1 MFCILLWSNNTWE
14 IIKLKANDPFE
25 GKFVVSEEAP
35 RHTAPKPVNKPVK
48 EKKAKKAKN
57 KAVKKK
63 GSKPRK
69 AVLICGLIAAAL
81 LLVLTV
87 MGVIYST
94 KASKAASDA
103 KMLKASVKQ
112 TIEYLANGDAD
123 AADAEIITVEA
134 SIKELR
140 ADLDETKWKSAT
152 SLPFIGSKIN
162 EDLETARKAVNIAD
176 EATVTILKP
185 ASTYIRVIGKPS
197 LDSLEMDDM
206 GPDMAVRLYALC
218 NMIDAVCPA
227 AKKVM
232 KDINELPEFNFDIIE
247 NEVSSYREL
256 PQQAEFFIPIIET
269 ASTEILRPT
278 ADTMNRASFADLKTE
293 DGMDTN
299 IIRAYLDLEDR
310 IEPHV
315 MDICDQILT
324 SPLINEN
331 PEKYVNLSNTLIN
344 LMKTLYEVKTY
355 KPLIRLIIGNGED
368 RMFLVVAQNCAE
380 MRACGGFPGAMG
392 KASVKNGEFTF
403 GDFETVLNY
412 LPEEQP
418 SSITIT
424 DEENTLF
431 LPDWYGCNPIKA
443 TVNPDFPRAAEIMT
457 VAYEEYNDET
467 IDGVI
472 SLTPHIIQRLLT
484 ITGPVTLS
492 NGVTLDDTNAV
503 GYLQRQIYFDY
514 FKSDDYT
521 NNYAE
526 ANDVTDA
533 LFGECADL
541 VFHELMNSIS
551 KDTIVELMNIITES
565 SKDRVLMIWMK
576 DPESQAEIT
585 NLGFS
590 GAVYSDPEQPA
601 IGVFYNVNLSCKL
614 GPYIDYHV
622 TMGDGTMNADG
633 SYSYPVTVTLSN
645 TIDDET
651 LAYGLNNIYIT
662 SMENGADLIS
672 LLYLFAPAG
681 GYISDIENDGDVD
694 FVIEEYNGLQLGF
707 APYFILYPQQTITF
721 TYTVT
726 TAPGVTVRPEILTQ
740 PLIHDYCIQEDS
752 ST

>member
-1 MFCILLWSNNTWE
+1 MKS
-14 IIKLKANDPFE
+14 NDPFE
-25 GKFVVSEEAP
+25 GKFVINEDAP
-35 RHTAPKPVNKPVK
+35 KHTAPKPVNKPVK
-48 EKKAKKAKN
+48 EKKAKKSKN
-57 KAVKKK
+57 NAVKKK

-81 LLVLTV
+81 LLAVTIL
-87 MGVIYST
+87 GVIYST

-103 KMLKASVKQ
+103 KILKASVKQ
-112 TIEYLANGDAD
+112 TIEYLSNGDAD

-140 ADLDETKWKSAT
+140 SDLDETKWKSAT
-152 SLPFIGSKIN
+152 ALPFIGSKIK

-185 ASTYIRVIGKPS
+185 ASTYIRVIGNPAI
-197 LDSLEMDDM
+197 DSLEMDDM
-206 GPDMAVRLYALC
+206 GPEMAERLYALC
-218 NMIDAVCPA
+218 NLIDAVSPA
-227 AKKVM
+227 LKKVM
-232 KDINELPEFNFDIIE
+232 KDIDELPEFNFAIVE

-256 PQQAEFFIPIIET
+256 PRQAEFFIPIIET
-269 ASTEILRPT
+269 ASTEIIRPT

-315 MDICDQILT
+315 MDLCDQILT

-331 PEKYVNLSNTLIN
+331 PDKYVELSNTLIN

-355 KPLIRLIIGNGED
+355 KPLIRLIIGDGED
-368 RMFLVVAQNCAE
+368 RTFLVVAQNCAE
-380 MRACGGFPGAMG
+380 MRAGGGFPGSVG
-392 KASVKNGEFTF
+392 KAKVTDGEFTF
-403 GDFETVLNY
+403 GDFSGVLNY

-418 SSITIT
+418 STITIT

-443 TVNPDFPRAAEIMT
+443 TVNPDFPRAAEIIT
-457 VAYEEYNDET
+457 AAYEEYNNET

-503 GYLQRQIYFDY
+503 SYLQRQIYFDY
-514 FKSDDYT
+514 FKSNDYT
-521 NNYAE
+521 NNYVE
-526 ANDVTDA
+526 ANDITDA
-533 LFGECADL
+533 LFAECADL
-541 VFHELMNSIS
+541 VFHELMNNINKDSI
-551 KDTIVELMNIITES
+551 IQLMTIITES
-565 SKDRVLMIWMK
+565 SKDRVMMIWMK

-585 NLGFS
+585 KLGFS
-590 GAVYSDPEQPA
+590 GAVYSEPEKPV
-601 IGVFYNVNLSCKL
+601 IGVFYNVNLSCRL
-614 GPYIDYHV
+614 GPYVDYHV
-622 TMGDGTMNADG
+622 TMGEGVENPDG
-633 SYSYPVTVTLSN
+633 SMSYHVTVDLSN
-645 TIDDET
+645 TIDEET
-651 LAYGLNNIYIT
+651 IAYGYNNIYIT
-662 SMENGADLIS
+662 SMENGADMIS

-681 GYISDIENDGDVD
+681 GYISDIENDADVEIN
-694 FVIEEYNGLQLGF
+694 IEEYNGLQLGF
-707 APYFILYPQQTITF
+707 APYFILYPQETITF

-726 TAPGVTVRPEILTQ
+726 TAPGVTVRPEIITQ
-740 PLIHDYCIQEDS
+740 PLIHDYCIQDDS
-752 ST
+752 SI

>member
-1 MFCILLWSNNTWE
+1 MFCILLSTNKTWE
-14 IIKLKANDPFE
+14 INKLKANDPFE
-25 GKFVVSEEAP
+25 GKFVINEDAQK
-35 RHTAPKPVNKPVK
+35 HAAAKPVNKTVK
-48 EKKAKKAKN
+48 EKKVKKIKKN
-57 KAVKKK
+57 ASKKK

-69 AVLICGLIAAAL
+69 IALICGVVAASL
-81 LLVLTV
+81 LLVLTII
-87 MGVIYST
+87 GVICSV
-94 KASKAASDA
+94 KASKAVSDA
-103 KMLKASVKQ
+103 KMLKTSVKQ
-112 TIEYLANGDAD
+112 TLEFLADGNAD
-123 AADAEIITVEA
+123 AADNSIITVEA

-140 ADLDETKWKSAT
+140 ADLDESNWKFAT
-152 SLPFIGSKIN
+152 SIPFAGSKIK
-162 EDLETARKAVNIAD
+162 EDLDTARKAVNIAD

-185 ASTYIRVIGKPS
+185 ASTYIRVLGKPS
-197 LDSLEMDDM
+197 LDGFNMDDM

-218 NMIDAVCPA
+218 NMIDAVSPA

-232 KDINELPEFNFDIIE
+232 KDIGELPEFNFSIIE
-247 NEVSSYREL
+247 DEVSSYRQL

-269 ASTEILRPT
+269 ASTEILRPA
-278 ADTMNRASFADLKTE
+278 ADTMNKVSFSDLKTE
-293 DGMDTN
+293 DGMNTDV
-299 IIRAYLDLEDR
+299 IRAYLDLEDK
-310 IEPHV
+310 IEPHL
-315 MDICDQILT
+315 MDICDEILT
-324 SPLINEN
+324 SPLVTEN
-331 PEKYVNLSNTLIN
+331 PEKYVDLSNSLIN

-355 KPLIRLIIGNGED
+355 KPLIRLIIGEGED
-368 RMFLVVAQNCAE
+368 RVFLVVAQNSAE
-380 MRACGGFPGAMG
+380 MRAGGGFPGSVG
-392 KASVKNGEFTF
+392 KAQVIDGEFTF
-403 GDFETVLNY
+403 GNFESVFNS
-412 LPEEQP
+412 LPEYQP

-424 DEENTLF
+424 EEENTLF
-431 LPDWYGCNPIKA
+431 LPDWYGENPIKA
-443 TVNPDFPRAAEIMT
+443 TVNPDFPRAAEIMAA
-457 VAYEEYNDET
+457 AYEEYNNET

-503 GYLQRQIYFDY
+503 NYLQKQIYFDY

-521 NNYAE
+521 NNYSE
-526 ANDVTDA
+526 ANMITDA
-533 LFGECADL
+533 LFAETADI
-541 VFHELMNSIS
+541 VFKELMSHINKDSI
-551 KDTIVELMNIITES
+551 IQLMSVITES

-576 DPESQAEIT
+576 APESQAEISK
-585 NLGFS
+585 LGFS
-590 GAVYSDPEQPA
+590 GALYSEPDNPV

-622 TMGDGTMNADG
+622 TMGDGTVNADG
-633 SYSYPVTVTLSN
+633 SVSYPVTVELSN

-651 LAYGLNNIYIT
+651 LEYGLNNIYIT

-681 GYISDIENDGDVD
+681 GYVSDFENDGDVD
-694 FVIEEYNGLQLGF
+694 IVIEEYNGLQLGF

>member
-1 MFCILLWSNNTWE
+1 MYSSTDNNTWE
-14 IIKLKANDPFE
+14 IIELKVNDPFE
-25 GKFVVSEEAP
+25 GKFVVNENAP
-35 RHTAPKPVNKPVK
+35 NRADKQVNKPFK
-48 EKKAKKAKN
+48 EKKAGKTKNKTVKKSDTKPKKAG
-57 KAVKKK
+57 V
-63 GSKPRK
+63 
-69 AVLICGLIAAAL
+69 VFGLAAAAL

-87 MGVIYST
+87 IGIIYSV
-94 KASKAASDA
+94 KASKAAADA
-103 KMLKASVKQ
+103 KLLKSSVKQ

-134 SIKELR
+134 SIRELR
-140 ADLDETKWKSAT
+140 SDLDESKWKTAT
-152 SLPFIGSKIN
+152 AIPFVGSKIK
-162 EDLETARKAVNIAD
+162 EDLETARRAVNIAD

-185 ASTYIRVIGKPS
+185 ASTYIRVIGKP
-197 LDSLEMDDM
+197 DIDELEMNDM

-232 KDINELPEFNFDIIE
+232 KDLDELPEFNFSIVE
-247 NEVSSYREL
+247 NEVSSYRQL
-256 PQQAEFFIPIIET
+256 PRQAEFFIPIIET
-269 ASTEILRPT
+269 ASTEIIRPT

-293 DGMDTN
+293 DGMNTN
-299 IIRAYLDLEDR
+299 IIREYLDLEDR
-310 IEPHV
+310 IEPHL
-315 MDICDQILT
+315 MNICDQILT
-324 SPLINEN
+324 SPLINED
-331 PEKYVNLSNTLIN
+331 PEKYVELSNTLIN
-344 LMKTLYEVKTY
+344 IMKTLYEIKTY
-355 KPLIRLIIGNGED
+355 KPLIRLIIGDGED

-392 KASVKNGEFTF
+392 KASVINGEFTF

-418 SSITIT
+418 STVTIT

-443 TVNPDFPRAAEIMT
+443 TVNPDFPRAAEIMAA
-457 VAYEEYNDET
+457 AYEEYNGET
-467 IDGVI
+467 IDGII

-521 NNYAE
+521 NNYVE
-526 ANDVTDA
+526 ANNITDA

-551 KDTIVELMNIITES
+551 KDSIIELMSIITES

-576 DPESQAEIT
+576 DPESQAEISS
-585 NLGFS
+585 LGFS
-590 GAVYSDPEQPA
+590 GSVYSEPEKPV

-622 TMGDGTMNADG
+622 TMGDGVENSDG
-633 SYSYPVTVTLSN
+633 SFSYPVTVTLSN

-651 LAYGLNNIYIT
+651 LEYGLNNIYIT

-672 LLYLFAPAG
+672 LLYLYAPAG
-681 GYISDIENDGDVD
+681 GYVSDFENDSDVEI
-694 FVIEEYNGLQLGF
+694 VIEEYNGLQLGF
-707 APYFILYPQQTITF
+707 APYFILYPGQTITF
-721 TYTVT
+721 TYTAT

-740 PLIHDYCIQEDS
+740 PLIHDYCV
-752 ST
+752 

>member
-1 MFCILLWSNNTWE
+1 M
-14 IIKLKANDPFE
+14 KANDPFE
-25 GKFVVSEEAP
+25 GKFVISEEAP

-48 EKKAKKAKN
+48 DKKAKKAKN

-152 SLPFIGSKIN
+152 SLPFIGSKIK
-162 EDLETARKAVNIAD
+162 EDLETARKSVNIAD

-185 ASTYIRVIGKPS
+185 ASTFIHVIGKPS
-197 LDSLEMDDM
+197 IDGLEMDDM

-218 NMIDAVCPA
+218 NMIDAVSPA

-232 KDINELPEFNFDIIE
+232 KDINELPEFNFSIVE
-247 NEVSSYREL
+247 NEVSSYRQL

-269 ASTEILRPT
+269 ASTEVLRPM
-278 ADTMNRASFADLKTE
+278 ADTMNRASFADLKTD

-324 SPLINEN
+324 SPLVNEN
-331 PEKYVNLSNTLIN
+331 PEKYVELSNTLIN

-368 RMFLVVAQNCAE
+368 RVFIVVAQNSAE
-380 MRACGGFPGAMG
+380 MRAGGGFPGSVG
-392 KASVKNGEFTF
+392 KAKVVDGEFTF
-403 GDFETVLNY
+403 GDFEAIRKY
-412 LPEEQP
+412 MPEQQA
-418 SSITIT
+418 STITIT

-443 TVNPDFPRAAEIMT
+443 TVNPDFPRAAEIMAA
-457 VAYEEYNDET
+457 AYEEYSEET

-492 NGVTLDDTNAV
+492 NGVTLDDTNAI
-503 GYLQRQIYFDY
+503 GYLQKQIYFDY
-514 FKSDDYT
+514 FTGSVPGT
-521 NNYAE
+521 E
-526 ANDVTDA
+526 ANDITDD
-533 LFGECADL
+533 LFAECADI
-541 VFHELMNSIS
+541 VFDELMNNINKDSI
-551 KDTIVELMNIITES
+551 IQLMNIITDS

-585 NLGFS
+585 KLGFS
-590 GAVYSDPEQPA
+590 GSVYSEPEKPV

-614 GPYIDYHV
+614 GPYIDYNV
-622 TMGDGTMNADG
+622 TMGDGTVNPDG
-633 SYSYPVTVTLSN
+633 SMTYPVTVELSN

-651 LAYGLNNIYIT
+651 LEFGIYNAYIT
-662 SMENGADLIS
+662 SMENGADMIS

-681 GYISDIENDGDVD
+681 GYISDIENDSDVD

-726 TAPGVTVRPEILTQ
+726 TAPGVTVRPEILTE
-740 PLIHDYCIQEDS
+740 PLIHDYCLQEDIP
-752 ST
+752 T

>member
-1 MFCILLWSNNTWE
+1 M
-14 IIKLKANDPFE
+14 KANDPFE
-25 GKFVVSEEAP
+25 GKFVINEDAP

-57 KAVKKK
+57 TTAKKK

-69 AVLICGLIAAAL
+69 AVLICGLIAAVL

-94 KASKAASDA
+94 KASKATSDA
-103 KMLKASVKQ
+103 RMLKTSVKQ
-112 TIEYLANGDAD
+112 TIEYLTNGDAD

-152 SLPFIGSKIN
+152 SLPFIGSKIK

-315 MDICDQILT
+315 MDICNQILT

-331 PEKYVNLSNTLIN
+331 PEKYVELSNTLIN

-368 RMFLVVAQNCAE
+368 RIFLVVAQNCAE
-380 MRACGGFPGAMG
+380 MRAGGGFPGSVG
-392 KASVKNGEFTF
+392 KAKVTDGEFTF
-403 GDFETVLNY
+403 GDFKGVLHY

-418 SSITIT
+418 STITIS

-457 VAYEEYNDET
+457 AAYEEYNDET
-467 IDGVI
+467 IDGII

-521 NNYAE
+521 NNYVE
-526 ANDVTDA
+526 ANDITDE
-533 LFGECADL
+533 LFAECADL
-541 VFHELMNSIS
+541 VFHELMNNIN
-551 KDTIVELMNIITES
+551 KDTIIQLMTIITES
-565 SKDRVLMIWMK
+565 SKDRVMMIWMK
-576 DPESQAEIT
+576 DPKSQAEIT
-585 NLGFS
+585 KLGFS
-590 GAVYSDPEQPA
+590 GSVYSDPEQPV
-601 IGVFYNVNLSCKL
+601 IGVFYNVNLSCRL
-614 GPYIDYHV
+614 GPYVDYHV
-622 TMGDGTMNADG
+622 TMGEGVENPDG
-633 SYSYPVTVTLSN
+633 SMSYPVTVDLSN
-645 TIDDET
+645 TIDEET
-651 LAYGLNNIYIT
+651 VAYGYNNIYIT
-662 SMENGADLIS
+662 SMENGADMIS
-672 LLYLFAPAG
+672 LLYLYAPAG

-752 ST
+752 TT

>member
-14 IIKLKANDPFE
+14 INKLKANDPFE
-25 GKFVVSEEAP
+25 GKFVINEDAP

-57 KAVKKK
+57 TTAKKK

-69 AVLICGLIAAAL
+69 AVLICGLIAAVL

-94 KASKAASDA
+94 KASKATSDA
-103 KMLKASVKQ
+103 RMLKTSVKQ
-112 TIEYLANGDAD
+112 TIEYLTNGDAD

-152 SLPFIGSKIN
+152 SLPFIGSKIK

-315 MDICDQILT
+315 MDICNQILT

-331 PEKYVNLSNTLIN
+331 PEKYVELSNTLIN

-368 RMFLVVAQNCAE
+368 RIFLVVAQNCAE
-380 MRACGGFPGAMG
+380 MRAGGGFPGSVG
-392 KASVKNGEFTF
+392 KAKVTDGEFTF
-403 GDFETVLNY
+403 GDFKGVLHY

-418 SSITIT
+418 STITIS

-457 VAYEEYNDET
+457 AAYEEYNDET
-467 IDGVI
+467 IDGII

-521 NNYAE
+521 NNYVE
-526 ANDVTDA
+526 ANDITDE
-533 LFGECADL
+533 LFAECADL
-541 VFHELMNSIS
+541 VFHELMNNIN
-551 KDTIVELMNIITES
+551 KDTIIQLMTIITES
-565 SKDRVLMIWMK
+565 SKDRVMMIWMK

-585 NLGFS
+585 KLGFS
-590 GAVYSDPEQPA
+590 GSVYSDPEQPV
-601 IGVFYNVNLSCKL
+601 IGVFYNVNLSCRL
-614 GPYIDYHV
+614 GPYVDYHV
-622 TMGDGTMNADG
+622 TMGEGVENPDG
-633 SYSYPVTVTLSN
+633 SMSYPVTVDLSN
-645 TIDDET
+645 TIDEET
-651 LAYGLNNIYIT
+651 VAYGYNNIYIT
-662 SMENGADLIS
+662 SMENGADMIS
-672 LLYLFAPAG
+672 LLYLYAPAG

-752 ST
+752 TT

>member
-14 IIKLKANDPFE
+14 INKLKANDPFE
-25 GKFVVSEEAP
+25 GKFVINEDAP

-57 KAVKKK
+57 TTAKKK

-69 AVLICGLIAAAL
+69 AVLICGLIAAVL

-94 KASKAASDA
+94 KASKATSDA
-103 KMLKASVKQ
+103 RMLKTSVKQ
-112 TIEYLANGDAD
+112 TIEYLTNGDAD

-152 SLPFIGSKIN
+152 SLPFIGSKIK
-162 EDLETARKAVNIAD
+162 EDLDTARKAVNIAD

-315 MDICDQILT
+315 MDICNQILT

-331 PEKYVNLSNTLIN
+331 PEKYVELSNTLIN

-380 MRACGGFPGAMG
+380 MRAGGGFPGSVG
-392 KASVKNGEFTF
+392 KAKVTDGEFTF
-403 GDFETVLNY
+403 GDFKGVLNY

-418 SSITIT
+418 STITIS

-457 VAYEEYNDET
+457 AAYEEYNDET
-467 IDGVI
+467 IDGII

-521 NNYAE
+521 NNYVE
-526 ANDVTDA
+526 ANDITDE
-533 LFGECADL
+533 LFAECADL
-541 VFHELMNSIS
+541 VFHELMNNIN
-551 KDTIVELMNIITES
+551 KDTIIQLMTIITES
-565 SKDRVLMIWMK
+565 SKDRVMMIWMK

-585 NLGFS
+585 KLGFS
-590 GAVYSDPEQPA
+590 GSVYSDPEQPV
-601 IGVFYNVNLSCKL
+601 IGVFYNVNLSCRL
-614 GPYIDYHV
+614 GPYVDYHV
-622 TMGDGTMNADG
+622 TMGEGVENPDG
-633 SYSYPVTVTLSN
+633 SMSYPVTVDLSN
-645 TIDDET
+645 TIDEET
-651 LAYGLNNIYIT
+651 VAYGYNNIYIT
-662 SMENGADLIS
+662 SMENGADMIS
-672 LLYLFAPAG
+672 LLYLYAPAG

-752 ST
+752 TT

>member
-1 MFCILLWSNNTWE
+1 M
-14 IIKLKANDPFE
+14 KANDPFE
-25 GKFVVSEEAP
+25 GKFVINEDAP

-57 KAVKKK
+57 TTAKKK

-69 AVLICGLIAAAL
+69 AVLICGLIAAVL

-94 KASKAASDA
+94 KASKATSDA
-103 KMLKASVKQ
+103 RMLKTSVKQ
-112 TIEYLANGDAD
+112 TIEYLTNGDAD

-152 SLPFIGSKIN
+152 SLPFIGSKIK

-315 MDICDQILT
+315 MDICNQVLT

-331 PEKYVNLSNTLIN
+331 PEKYVELSNTLIN

-380 MRACGGFPGAMG
+380 MRAGGGFPGSVG
-392 KASVKNGEFTF
+392 KAKVTDGEFTF
-403 GDFETVLNY
+403 GDFKGVLNY

-418 SSITIT
+418 STITIS

-457 VAYEEYNDET
+457 AAYEEYNDET
-467 IDGVI
+467 IDGII

-521 NNYAE
+521 NNYVE
-526 ANDVTDA
+526 ANDITDE
-533 LFGECADL
+533 LFAECADL
-541 VFHELMNSIS
+541 VFHELMNNIN
-551 KDTIVELMNIITES
+551 KDTIIQLMTIITES
-565 SKDRVLMIWMK
+565 SKDRVMMIWMK

-585 NLGFS
+585 KLGFS
-590 GAVYSDPEQPA
+590 GSVYSDPEQPV
-601 IGVFYNVNLSCKL
+601 IGVFYNVNLSCRL
-614 GPYIDYHV
+614 GPYVDYHV
-622 TMGDGTMNADG
+622 TMGEGVENPDG
-633 SYSYPVTVTLSN
+633 SMSYPVTVDLSN
-645 TIDDET
+645 TIDEET
-651 LAYGLNNIYIT
+651 VAYGYNNIYIT
-662 SMENGADLIS
+662 SMENGADMIS
-672 LLYLFAPAG
+672 LLYLYAPAG

-752 ST
+752 TT

>member
-1 MFCILLWSNNTWE
+1 
-14 IIKLKANDPFE
+14 LKANDPFE
-25 GKFVVSEEAP
+25 GKFVINEDAP

-57 KAVKKK
+57 KC
-63 GSKPRK
+63 SKPRM
-69 AVLICGLIAAAL
+69 AVLICGLIAAVL

-103 KMLKASVKQ
+103 RMLKTSVKQ
-112 TIEYLANGDAD
+112 TIEYLTNGDAD

-140 ADLDETKWKSAT
+140 ADLDVTKWKSAT

-331 PEKYVNLSNTLIN
+331 PEKYAELSKTLIN

-380 MRACGGFPGAMG
+380 MRAGGGFPGSVG
-392 KASVKNGEFTF
+392 KAKVTDGEFTF
-403 GDFETVLNY
+403 GDFKGVLHY

-418 SSITIT
+418 STITIS

-457 VAYEEYNDET
+457 AAYEEYNDET
-467 IDGVI
+467 IDGII

-521 NNYAE
+521 NNYVE
-526 ANDVTDA
+526 ANDITDE
-533 LFGECADL
+533 LFAECADL
-541 VFHELMNSIS
+541 VFHELMNNIN
-551 KDTIVELMNIITES
+551 KDTIIQLMTIITDS
-565 SKDRVLMIWMK
+565 SKDRVMMIWMK

-585 NLGFS
+585 KLGFS
-590 GAVYSDPEQPA
+590 GSVYSDPEQPV
-601 IGVFYNVNLSCKL
+601 IGVFYNVNLSCRL
-614 GPYIDYHV
+614 GPYVDYHV
-622 TMGDGTMNADG
+622 TMGEGVENPDG
-633 SYSYPVTVTLSN
+633 SMSYPVTVDLSN
-645 TIDDET
+645 TIDEET
-651 LAYGLNNIYIT
+651 IAYGYNNIYIT
-662 SMENGADLIS
+662 SMENGADMIS
-672 LLYLFAPAG
+672 LLYLYAPAG

-694 FVIEEYNGLQLGF
+694 IVIEEYNGLQLGF

-752 ST
+752 TT

>member
-1 MFCILLWSNNTWE
+1 M
-14 IIKLKANDPFE
+14 KANDPFE
-25 GKFVVSEEAP
+25 GKFVINEDAP

-57 KAVKKK
+57 ITAKKK

-69 AVLICGLIAAAL
+69 AVLICGLIAAVL

-94 KASKAASDA
+94 KASKATSDA
-103 KMLKASVKQ
+103 RMLKTSVKQ
-112 TIEYLANGDAD
+112 TIEYLTNGDAD

-152 SLPFIGSKIN
+152 SLPFIGSKIK
-162 EDLETARKAVNIAD
+162 EDLDTARKAVNIAD

-218 NMIDAVCPA
+218 NMIEAVCPA

-315 MDICDQILT
+315 MDICNQILT

-331 PEKYVNLSNTLIN
+331 PEKYVELSNTLIN

-368 RMFLVVAQNCAE
+368 RIFLVVAQNCAE
-380 MRACGGFPGAMG
+380 MRAGGGFPGSVG
-392 KASVKNGEFTF
+392 KAKVTDGEFTF
-403 GDFETVLNY
+403 GDFKGVLHY

-418 SSITIT
+418 STITIS

-457 VAYEEYNDET
+457 AAYEEYNDET
-467 IDGVI
+467 IDGII

-521 NNYAE
+521 NNYVE
-526 ANDVTDA
+526 ANDITDE
-533 LFGECADL
+533 LFAECADL
-541 VFHELMNSIS
+541 VFHELMNNIN
-551 KDTIVELMNIITES
+551 KDTIIQLMTIITES
-565 SKDRVLMIWMK
+565 SKDRVMMIWMK

-585 NLGFS
+585 KLGFS
-590 GAVYSDPEQPA
+590 GSVYSDPEQPV
-601 IGVFYNVNLSCKL
+601 IGVFYNVNLSCRL
-614 GPYIDYHV
+614 GPYVDYHV
-622 TMGDGTMNADG
+622 TMGEGVENPDG
-633 SYSYPVTVTLSN
+633 SMSYPVTVDLSN
-645 TIDDET
+645 TIDEET
-651 LAYGLNNIYIT
+651 VAYGYNNIYIT
-662 SMENGADLIS
+662 SMENGADMIS
-672 LLYLFAPAG
+672 LLYLYAPAG

-752 ST
+752 TT

>member
-1 MFCILLWSNNTWE
+1 M
-14 IIKLKANDPFE
+14 KANDPFE
-25 GKFVVSEEAP
+25 GKFVINEDAP

-57 KAVKKK
+57 TTAKKK

-69 AVLICGLIAAAL
+69 VVLICGLIAAVL

-94 KASKAASDA
+94 KASKATSDA
-103 KMLKASVKQ
+103 RMLKTSVKQ
-112 TIEYLANGDAD
+112 TIEYLTNGDAD

-152 SLPFIGSKIN
+152 SLPFIGSKIK

-315 MDICDQILT
+315 MDICNQILT

-331 PEKYVNLSNTLIN
+331 PEKYVELSNTLIN

-368 RMFLVVAQNCAE
+368 RIFLVVAQNCAE
-380 MRACGGFPGAMG
+380 MRAGGGFPGSVG
-392 KASVKNGEFTF
+392 KAKVTDGEFTF
-403 GDFETVLNY
+403 GDFKGVLHY

-418 SSITIT
+418 STITIS

-457 VAYEEYNDET
+457 AAYEEYNDET
-467 IDGVI
+467 IDGII

-521 NNYAE
+521 NNYVE
-526 ANDVTDA
+526 ANDITDE
-533 LFGECADL
+533 LFAECADL
-541 VFHELMNSIS
+541 VFHELMNNIN
-551 KDTIVELMNIITES
+551 KDTIIQLMTIITES
-565 SKDRVLMIWMK
+565 SKDRVMMIWMK

-585 NLGFS
+585 KLGFS
-590 GAVYSDPEQPA
+590 GSVYSDPEQPV
-601 IGVFYNVNLSCKL
+601 IGIFYNVNLSCRL
-614 GPYIDYHV
+614 GPYVDYHV
-622 TMGDGTMNADG
+622 TMGEGVENPDG
-633 SYSYPVTVTLSN
+633 SMSYPVTVDLSN
-645 TIDDET
+645 TIDEET
-651 LAYGLNNIYIT
+651 VAYGYNNIYIT
-662 SMENGADLIS
+662 SMENGADMIS
-672 LLYLFAPAG
+672 LLYLYAPAG

-694 FVIEEYNGLQLGF
+694 IVIEEYNGLQLGF

-752 ST
+752 TT

>member
-14 IIKLKANDPFE
+14 INKLKANDPFE
-25 GKFVVSEEAP
+25 GKFVINEDAP
-35 RHTAPKPVNKPVK
+35 RHTAPKSVNKPVK

-57 KAVKKK
+57 ITAKKK
-63 GSKPRK
+63 GSKPRM
-69 AVLICGLIAAAL
+69 AVLICGLIAAVL

-103 KMLKASVKQ
+103 RMLKASVKQ
-112 TIEYLANGDAD
+112 TIEYLTNGDAD

-152 SLPFIGSKIN
+152 SLPFIGSKIK
-162 EDLETARKAVNIAD
+162 EDLDTARKAVNIAD

-315 MDICDQILT
+315 MDICNQILT

-331 PEKYVNLSNTLIN
+331 PEKYVELSNTLIN

-380 MRACGGFPGAMG
+380 MRAGGGFPGSVG
-392 KASVKNGEFTF
+392 KAKVTDGEFTF
-403 GDFETVLNY
+403 GDFKGVLHY

-418 SSITIT
+418 STITIS

-457 VAYEEYNDET
+457 AAYEEYNDET
-467 IDGVI
+467 IDGII

-521 NNYAE
+521 NNYVE
-526 ANDVTDA
+526 ANDITDE
-533 LFGECADL
+533 LFAECADL
-541 VFHELMNSIS
+541 VFHELMNNIN
-551 KDTIVELMNIITES
+551 KDTIIQLMTIITES
-565 SKDRVLMIWMK
+565 SKDRVMMIWMK

-585 NLGFS
+585 KLGFS
-590 GAVYSDPEQPA
+590 GSVYSDPEQPV
-601 IGVFYNVNLSCKL
+601 IGVFYNVNLSCRL
-614 GPYIDYHV
+614 GPYVDYHV
-622 TMGDGTMNADG
+622 TMGEGVENPDG
-633 SYSYPVTVTLSN
+633 SMSYPVTVDLSN
-645 TIDDET
+645 TIDEET
-651 LAYGLNNIYIT
+651 VAYGYNNIYIT
-662 SMENGADLIS
+662 SMENGADMIS
-672 LLYLFAPAG
+672 LLYLYAPAG

-752 ST
+752 TT

>member
-1 MFCILLWSNNTWE
+1 M
-14 IIKLKANDPFE
+14 KANDPFE
-25 GKFVVSEEAP
+25 GKFVINEDAP

-57 KAVKKK
+57 ITAKKK

-69 AVLICGLIAAAL
+69 AVLICGLIAAVL

-94 KASKAASDA
+94 KASKATSDA
-103 KMLKASVKQ
+103 RMLKTSVKQ
-112 TIEYLANGDAD
+112 TIEYLTNGDAD

-152 SLPFIGSKIN
+152 SLPFIGSKIK
-162 EDLETARKAVNIAD
+162 EDLDTARKAVNIAD

-315 MDICDQILT
+315 MDICNQILT

-331 PEKYVNLSNTLIN
+331 PEKYVELSNTLIN

-380 MRACGGFPGAMG
+380 MRAGGGFPGSVG
-392 KASVKNGEFTF
+392 KAKVTDGEFTF
-403 GDFETVLNY
+403 GDFKGVLHY

-418 SSITIT
+418 STITIS

-457 VAYEEYNDET
+457 AAYEEYNDET
-467 IDGVI
+467 IDGII

-521 NNYAE
+521 NNYVE
-526 ANDVTDA
+526 ANDITDE
-533 LFGECADL
+533 LFAECADL
-541 VFHELMNSIS
+541 VFHELMNNIN
-551 KDTIVELMNIITES
+551 KDTIIQLMTIITES
-565 SKDRVLMIWMK
+565 SKDRVMMIWMK

-585 NLGFS
+585 KLGFS
-590 GAVYSDPEQPA
+590 GSVYSDPEQPV
-601 IGVFYNVNLSCKL
+601 IGVFYNVNLSCRL
-614 GPYIDYHV
+614 GPYVDYHV
-622 TMGDGTMNADG
+622 TMGEGVENPDG
-633 SYSYPVTVTLSN
+633 SMSYPVTVDLSN
-645 TIDDET
+645 TIDEET
-651 LAYGLNNIYIT
+651 VAYGYNNIYIT
-662 SMENGADLIS
+662 SMENGADMIS
-672 LLYLFAPAG
+672 LLYLYAPAG

-752 ST
+752 TT